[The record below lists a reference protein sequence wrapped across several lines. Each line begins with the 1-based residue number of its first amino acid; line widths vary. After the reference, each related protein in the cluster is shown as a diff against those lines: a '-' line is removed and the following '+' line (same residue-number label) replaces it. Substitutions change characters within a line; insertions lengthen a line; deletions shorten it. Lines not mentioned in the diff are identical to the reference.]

1 MTQHQLSNKFND
13 SGIKM
18 LKLLN
23 LQYQGEA
30 DFKDVIQI
38 FLDDKTS
45 NSNANV
51 NLCKYL
57 NSLKVFG
64 IRVEKN
70 KDKYKAYNLP
80 YTYNFT
86 KEELEAVEKL
96 RSCSDLILS
105 KKAKPDFDKFLE
117 ALTARYDDETQM
129 LAKEVESDE
138 EFDFSFFFKSIKDKL
153 SECEQ
158 YIADNQI
165 LNISYTDKSG
175 KLVKVSGKP
184 IDILYGKRDARLRMY
199 NSKSQQV
206 FDIQIKNIRSIE
218 QTPQKSEMPVLD
230 SVQVVFKLSGRLA
243 KNYRL
248 RENEYSRGFDPFD
261 GRLVVVNKNEDI
273 SELLHRLMRYGSS
286 CEVTNPKFVR
296 EKMIDLIDK
305 TIENYS

>member
-1 MTQHQLSNKFND
+1 MF
-13 SGIKM
+13 
-18 LKLLN
+18 KLLN
-23 LQYQGEA
+23 LLYQGEA

>member
-18 LKLLN
+18 FKLLN
-23 LQYQGEA
+23 LLYQGEA

-86 KEELEAVEKL
+86 KDELEAVEKL

-153 SECEQ
+153 AECEQ

>member
-18 LKLLN
+18 FKLLN
-23 LQYQGEA
+23 LLYQGEA

-86 KEELEAVEKL
+86 KDELEAVEKL

>member
-18 LKLLN
+18 FKLLN
-23 LQYQGEA
+23 LLYQGEA